1 MPFPR
6 ETQSSLLEAE
16 GAGATTQ
23 GGTTSN
29 KNLVAAWLECWLEAA
44 GAESLV
50 SAAEGPMAVT
60 GHSVDSS
67 FLILRRNE

>member
-23 GGTTSN
+23 GGTTPN
-29 KNLVAAWLECWLEAA
+29 ENLEAA
-44 GAESLV
+44 
-50 SAAEGPMAVT
+50 
-60 GHSVDSS
+60 
-67 FLILRRNE
+67 

>member
-16 GAGATTQ
+16 GARAATR
-23 GGTTSN
+23 GGTTPN
-29 KNLVAAWLECWLEAA
+29 ENLVAAWLECWLEAA